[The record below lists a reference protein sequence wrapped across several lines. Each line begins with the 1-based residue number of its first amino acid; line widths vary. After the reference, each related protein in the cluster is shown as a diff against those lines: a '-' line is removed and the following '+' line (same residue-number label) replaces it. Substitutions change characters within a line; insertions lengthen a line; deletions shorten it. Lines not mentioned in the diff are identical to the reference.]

1 MLLEFESS
9 AILGHIGYN
18 QFCCILNG
26 CVIVIVIV
34 SCCLSSCLIMSLL
47 RTWSLLTQKIKYVKP
62 KRIIGKTS
70 SGAKLSQGRMIQQLL
85 ARIVDCESLINIWKS
100 LFFFFSFLV
109 FNKQCFQENI
119 IDFIIFPPC
128 CLTWDHDR
136 EGTQSCPSTE
146 NWLKDLLSMAPPI
159 RTSPSFPHSQSLW
172 SGSFHKPLILIHQVA
187 DRMKTRI
194 TEN

>member
-1 MLLEFESS
+1 MCHCYSD
-9 AILGHIGYN
+9 
-18 QFCCILNG
+18 CILLPFF
-26 CVIVIVIV
+26 
-34 SCCLSSCLIMSLL
+34 LSYHELAANLIFIDSENKICK
-47 RTWSLLTQKIKYVKP
+47 TEKNNWKNFQWSKAVTGQNDSAVAGKDCWLWILNKYLK
-62 KRIIGKTS
+62 
-70 SGAKLSQGRMIQQLL
+70 
-85 ARIVDCESLINIWKS
+85 KS
-100 LFFFFSFLV
+100 FFFFSVLV